1 MDLSAKDE
9 VITTAMTFCSTVN
22 AIIHSGAKPILVDID
37 YNTGNI
43 DVQAIKK
50 AITKNTKA
58 IIPVHYAGRPCDM
71 KEILEIAKNNNL
83 WIVEDCAHAIET
95 EYQKKPAGT
104 IGDYGC
110 FSFYATKNLAIGEG
124 GMILTKRASNAKKLK
139 ILSLHGMN
147 NDAWKRYSSAGYNH
161 YKVIAPGF
169 KYNMTDMQAV
179 IGIEQ
184 LKN

>member
-1 MDLSAKDE
+1 MDLSKKDE

-71 KEILEIAKNNNL
+71 KEILEITK
-83 WIVEDCAHAIET
+83 II
-95 EYQKKPAGT
+95 
-104 IGDYGC
+104 IYG
-110 FSFYATKNLAIGEG
+110 L
-124 GMILTKRASNAKKLK
+124 LK
-139 ILSLHGMN
+139 IAH
-147 NDAWKRYSSAGYNH
+147 
-161 YKVIAPGF
+161 
-169 KYNMTDMQAV
+169 MQ
-179 IGIEQ
+179 
-184 LKN
+184 